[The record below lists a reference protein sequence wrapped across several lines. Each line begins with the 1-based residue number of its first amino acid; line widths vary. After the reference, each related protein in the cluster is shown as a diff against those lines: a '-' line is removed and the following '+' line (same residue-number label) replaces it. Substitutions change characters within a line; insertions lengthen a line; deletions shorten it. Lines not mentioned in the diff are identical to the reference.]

1 MYNFILQIIVI
12 TSFGAIVYLLSR
24 ALPRL
29 SEEPDTLAPGKPG
42 VVERLMK
49 RLPLQRMDAFFT
61 SFSEKTL
68 RKTRVLI
75 LRFENMVS
83 GWIHR
88 LRNGDEKKEAGVKDL
103 FDKN

>member
-1 MYNFILQIIVI
+1 MYDFILQIIVI

-24 ALPRL
+24 ALPRVAEE
-29 SEEPDTLAPGKPG
+29 SENVVSGKPG

-83 GWIHR
+83 GWIHK
-88 LRNGDEKKEAGVKDL
+88 LRNGDEKKEADVKDL